1 MPAMDVAPYRAS
13 ASIVIATPP
22 EQVYEFIADMPRAG
36 EISPVCTGGTWE
48 SEERG
53 VGATFI
59 GSNTIR
65 DRTWQ
70 ARMRITVADS
80 PNEFTWENIGDST
93 IPVTDQTVPAAKWS
107 YTFTPV
113 EGGTEVKE
121 TWVLFDNPGLADIE
135 EAQLQK
141 ASTRNRSGMEET
153 LAKLKELL
161 EA

>member
-1 MPAMDVAPYRAS
+1 
-13 ASIVIATPP
+13 
-22 EQVYEFIADMPRAG
+22 MPRAG
-36 EISPVCTGGTWE
+36 EISPVCTGGDWE
-48 SEERG
+48 SEQRG
-53 VGATFI
+53 VGARFI

-70 ARMRITVADS
+70 ARMRFAVADS

-93 IPVTDQTVPAAKWS
+93 IPVTDRTVPSAKWS

-113 EGGTEVKE
+113 EGGTEVNE
-121 TWVLFDNPGLADIE
+121 SWVLFDNPGLANIE

-141 ASTRNRSGMEET
+141 AFARNQSGMEET
-153 LAKLKELL
+153 LAKLKQLL

>member
-1 MPAMDVAPYRAS
+1 
-13 ASIVIATPP
+13 
-22 EQVYEFIADMPRAG
+22 MPRAG

-48 SEERG
+48 SDERG

-70 ARMRITVADS
+70 ARMRIAVADPPS
-80 PNEFTWENIGDST
+80 EFTWENIGDST
-93 IPVTDQTVPAAKWS
+93 MPVTSDTRPAARWS

-113 EGGTEVKE
+113 EGGTRVNES
-121 TWVLFDNPGLADIE
+121 WILFDNPGLANLDE
-135 EAQLQK
+135 EQLLK
-141 ASTRNRSGMEET
+141 AATRNQSGIERT
-153 LAKLKELL
+153 LANLKGLL